1 MKSLIIAIIFTISFG
16 TMFSQQMPPDSKPDV
31 ELTKEEA
38 VLRIKS
44 WVEKVQELEA
54 KLKQLQ
60 ADKTALQ
67 SEIEQVKRD
76 LKDCQSALLAML
88 GANDADL
95 DAFRQKLGQIAGK
108 VREMQGLSNDAL
120 ADKRAEVTALENDL
134 NLLRGNKIS
143 LLPEFYNKIISL
155 AKDIKGLYREKKVT
169 TYTVGT
175 WAENKDCLWNIAGK
189 QEIYND
195 PNLWPKIW
203 QANLDQIR
211 NPDLIFPGQVFTLP
225 LNSPKNA
232 DELKAERKY
241 YRLKREAAT
250 PAATTGA
257 TSGTT
262 NGN

>member
-1 MKSLIIAIIFTISFG
+1 MKILLLIILITLTLG
-16 TMFSQQMPPDSKPDV
+16 TTFAQQMPPASKPDV

-44 WVEKVQELEA
+44 WIEKVNELEN
-54 KLKQLQ
+54 KLKQLKES
-60 ADKTALQ
+60 KTALEA
-67 SEIEQVKRD
+67 EIEQAKRD
-76 LKDCQSALLAML
+76 LKDCQDALLALL

-95 DAFRQKLGQIAGK
+95 EAFRQRLGQIAGK
-108 VREMQGLSNDAL
+108 VREMQKLSNDEL
-120 ADKRAEVTALENDL
+120 ADRRSEVEALENEL
-134 NLLRGNKIS
+134 NSLRKEKIS
-143 LLPEFYNKIISL
+143 LLPEFYNKIIAL

-203 QANLDQIR
+203 QANTDQIR
-211 NPDLIFPGQVFTLP
+211 NPDVIFPGQVLTLP
-225 LNSPKNA
+225 LNAPKNA
-232 DELKAERKY
+232 EELKAERKY
-241 YRLKREAAT
+241 YRMKKEAASEE
-250 PAATTGA
+250 ATTGEN
-257 TSGTT
+257 